1 MKDIEFLEWMLNS
14 ELSPQG
20 EDTLTMIEPG
30 DAYNKEQRV
39 VVKNISSSISGMKL
53 YCFNKKDRDFL
64 PFFNPSKDENN
75 KPPKSLRCF
84 CDYILIVQ
92 HDNGLFV
99 FLLEMKRGRH
109 DDAEEQLNAS
119 RTFFDY
125 ILQSAERI
133 KNVNAIRG
141 FNSSTVRYRRVVIH
155 KAGSNK
161 RITKIKDLENID
173 LDDVIIHD
181 CYDEFRP
188 VCYCR

>member
-1 MKDIEFLEWMLNS
+1 MKDIEFLGWMLNS
-14 ELSPQG
+14 EFSPQG
-20 EDTLTMIEPG
+20 EETLTMIEPA

-39 VVKNISSSISGMKL
+39 VVKNSSSSILGMKL
-53 YCFNKKDRDFL
+53 YCFNTTDKDFL

-75 KPPKSLRCF
+75 KPPKGLRCF
-84 CDYILIVQ
+84 CDYILMVQ
-92 HDNGLFV
+92 HESGLFV

-133 KNVNAIRG
+133 KTENAIRG
-141 FNSSTVRYRRVVIH
+141 FNSSTVRYRRIVIH
-155 KAGSNK
+155 KVCSNK
-161 RITKIKDLENID
+161 RITKNKDLENKD
-173 LDDVIIHD
+173 LNDVIIHD
-181 CYDEFRP
+181 CIDEFRP